1 MEGTTDNITNS
12 FAGIQ
17 TEGEEGVSQNY
28 RSDGTISW
36 PTTLFIG
43 LTPIIALVGVIAHTM
58 VFGISWIDLVT
69 LLAFYLVIG
78 MAVTAGYHRCFAHRS
93 YEARWPLRLGYAIM
107 GAAAI
112 EHSAI
117 VWSATHRTH
126 HTHSDTEGDPH
137 SSRKGMYWAHM
148 GWMFINE
155 KPPLAKV
162 PDLMKDPILRWQN
175 RHIWKITILASFG
188 LPLVVG
194 AAIGAFTPTKGDI
207 LARMLGCFVWAGL
220 VRIVLIHHTT
230 WLINSAAHWV
240 GRQPYTSEDSSK
252 DNEFV
257 ALLTLG
263 EGYHNFHHAFQGDYR
278 NGVRWWQYDPTKW
291 WIKFNTFIGM
301 THSLKRAPKRAIQTA
316 RADQR
321 WRELMGKKTIGMRA
335 KESFENRYSELRER
349 MREVMNR
356 MAKKSAES
364 KALRKEKIKAAKRE
378 LNEVKAR
385 LAELMKEVRA
395 FSKNATANP
404 T

>member
-1 MEGTTDNITNS
+1 MGDVVDDFSND
-12 FAGIQ
+12 FAGI
-17 TEGEEGVSQNY
+17 GNEEDGGVSQNY

-36 PTTLFIG
+36 PTTLFIT
-43 LTPIIALVGVIAHTM
+43 LTPIFAIVGAVGHTLI
-58 VFGISWIDLVT
+58 FGISWIDLVT
-69 LLAFYLVIG
+69 LLVFYLIIG
-78 MAVTAGYHRCFAHRS
+78 MSVTAGYHRCFAHRA

-107 GAAAI
+107 GAAAV

-126 HTHSDTEGDPH
+126 HKFSDKEGDPH
-137 SSRKGMYWAHM
+137 SSKKGMYWAHM

-162 PDLMKDPILRWQN
+162 PDLMEDPILRWQN
-175 RHIWKITILASFG
+175 RHIWKITFLAAFG
-188 LPLVVG
+188 LPILVG
-194 AAIGAFTPTKGDI
+194 AVIGALTPTRGDI
-207 LARMLGCFVWAGL
+207 LARTLGCFIWAGL

-230 WLINSAAHWV
+230 WLINSAAHGF
-240 GRQPYTSEDSSK
+240 GRQPYTSEDGSK
-252 DNEFV
+252 DNELV
-257 ALLTLG
+257 AIFTLG

-301 THSLKRAPKRAIQTA
+301 THSLKRAPTRAIQTA

-321 WRELMGKKTIGMRA
+321 WRKLMGRRTLGMRA
-335 KESFENRYSELRER
+335 KEKFEVRYTELRER
-349 MREVMNR
+349 MREAMTR

-364 KALRKEKIKAAKRE
+364 KALRREKFRAAKRE
-378 LNEVKAR
+378 LNEVKTR

-395 FSKNATANP
+395 LSKKPAATA
-404 T
+404 